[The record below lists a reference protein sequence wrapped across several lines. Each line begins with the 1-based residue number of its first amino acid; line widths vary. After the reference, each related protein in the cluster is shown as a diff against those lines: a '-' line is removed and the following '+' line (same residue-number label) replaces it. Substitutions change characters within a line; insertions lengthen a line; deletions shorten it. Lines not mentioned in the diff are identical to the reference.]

1 MEEFVDIL
9 SRDINNW
16 QRMLAKYKPV
26 KVSVAA
32 TIDNKQ
38 RPLFLPDRA
47 LKSSIGDLLSSYFAS
62 TPHKV
67 FLCLACLP
75 EDENPEGSQ
84 SPAPEPPKPAAPA
97 KTKRGPGR
105 PRKIKPEPP
114 AATPVCTVL

>member
-1 MEEFVDIL
+1 MEQFIDIL

-16 QRMLAKYKPV
+16 QRILAKYKPV

-32 TIDNKQ
+32 SIDSKH
-38 RPLFLPDRA
+38 RPLFLPDRTF
-47 LKSSIGDLLSSYFAS
+47 KSPIGDLLSNHFAS

-75 EDENPEGSQ
+75 AEENPEESQ
-84 SPAPEPPKPAAPA
+84 SPAPELPKPAAPVE
-97 KTKRGPGR
+97 KKRGPGR

-114 AATPVCTVL
+114 AAKPVCTVL